1 MEEILSGGN
10 SSWQVLHVLQI
21 LLFMLYLV
29 YFLQCVEN
37 CRQTCSA
44 YSDYLLNYGNF
55 IGLVIALEVFSG
67 SKEFG
72 W

>member
-1 MEEILSGGN
+1 
-10 SSWQVLHVLQI
+10 VLQI
-21 LLFMLYLV
+21 LVFIFYLV
-29 YFLQCVEN
+29 YFLQSIEN

-44 YSDYLLNYGNF
+44 YSDYFLNYGNF
-55 IGLVIALEVFSG
+55 IALEVFSG